1 MAKAIKKYKNG
12 LSIRFL
18 IKDKK
23 YYITYG
29 VMHIMINGEY
39 SNGFTTFT
47 EAENKLLILK
57 DKNSTLYWN
66 L

>member
-1 MAKAIKKYKNG
+1 MAKSIKKYDNG

-18 IKDKK
+18 VKQKK
-23 YYITYG
+23 YYITHG

-39 SNGFTTFT
+39 SNGFNSFE
-47 EAENKLLILK
+47 EAEKTLLSLK
-57 DKNSTLYWN
+57 YRNSTLHWG